1 MGDPPRYSQIIIDL
15 PEKLRRIAP
24 RIPGC
29 VMLALTCW
37 LLTSTVLLAADEGVA
52 GTWRTADG
60 RALIEI
66 YPCGANM
73 CGRVAW
79 LLEPNFP
86 EDDPEGMAGKPRID
100 RYNPHAE
107 LRNRRVLGL
116 RLMEGFIHKGD
127 NRWEQGTIYDADTG
141 RTYRSRMTLL
151 SADRL
156 KLHGYIGIP
165 LFGKSSIWTRQK

>member
-1 MGDPPRYSQIIIDL
+1 MVDTL
-15 PEKLRRIAP
+15 PYVQKIGLSENLCRIAP
-24 RIPGC
+24 RMLGC
-29 VMLALTCW
+29 FMLALIFW
-37 LLTSTVLLAADEGVA
+37 LLSPTLLLAGDEGVV

-66 YPCGANM
+66 YPCGATM

-86 EDDPEGMAGKPRID
+86 VDDPEGMAGKPRID
-100 RYNPHAE
+100 RYNPQAE

-116 RLMEGFIHKGD
+116 RLMEGFIRKGD

-151 SADRL
+151 SPDRL
-156 KLHGYIGIP
+156 ELHGYIGIP

>member
-1 MGDPPRYSQIIIDL
+1 MDTAMPDSQNSGL
-15 PEKLRRIAP
+15 SKKLCRIAA
-24 RIPGC
+24 RILGC

-37 LLTSTVLLAADEGVA
+37 LLSPTVLLAGHESVV

-66 YPCGANM
+66 YPCEVNM

-79 LLEPNFP
+79 LREPNFP
-86 EDDPEGMAGKPRID
+86 ADDREGMAGKPRID
-100 RYNPHAE
+100 RYNPNAE

-116 RLMEGFIHKGD
+116 RIMEGFVRKSD
-127 NRWEQGTIYDADTG
+127 YRWEQGTIYDADTG
-141 RTYRSRMTLL
+141 RTYRSRLTLL
-151 SADRL
+151 SPDRL
-156 KLHGYIGIP
+156 DLHGYIGIP

>member
-1 MGDPPRYSQIIIDL
+1 VGTTLPFSQNIGL
-15 PEKLRRIAP
+15 SEKLCRIAP
-24 RIPGC
+24 PILGC
-29 VMLALTCW
+29 VMLTLIFG
-37 LLTSTVLLAADEGVA
+37 LLSPTALLAGDEGVV

-66 YPCGANM
+66 YSCGAKI

-79 LLEPNFP
+79 LREPNFP
-86 EDDPEGMAGKPRID
+86 ADDREGLAGKPRID
-100 RYNPHAE
+100 RYNPNAE

-116 RLMEGFIHKGD
+116 RIMEGFMRMGD
-127 NRWEQGTIYDADTG
+127 NRWEQGTIYNADTG

-151 SADRL
+151 SPDRL
-156 KLHGYIGIP
+156 DLHGYIGIP

>member
-1 MGDPPRYSQIIIDL
+1 
-15 PEKLRRIAP
+15 
-24 RIPGC
+24 
-29 VMLALTCW
+29 MLALFFW
-37 LLTSTVLLAADEGVA
+37 LLPPAVLSAGAEGVA

-79 LLEPNFP
+79 LREPNFP
-86 EDDPEGMAGKPRID
+86 VDDREGMAGKPRVD
-100 RYNPHAE
+100 RYNPTAE
-107 LRNRRVLGL
+107 LRNRGVLGL
-116 RLMEGFIHKGD
+116 RIMEGFIRKGD

-141 RTYRSRMTLL
+141 RTYRSRLTLL

-156 KLHGYIGIP
+156 DLHGYIGIP